1 MKVILLEDVKA
12 LGKKGQVVEVSDG
25 YAKNFILK
33 KKLGLE
39 ATGANMNDLKL
50 QKARDEKVAQ
60 QQLDAA
66 KEQAAL
72 LEEKSVTLSIKAGE
86 GGKAFG
92 SVSSKEIAAAYK
104 EQCNMEIDKK
114 KIQLPATG
122 FDALDHVTAGWQRGD
137 LNILA
142 ARPSVGKTA
151 FALHLARA
159 AAMAGRHVVVFS
171 LEMQGERLG
180 DRWLLAATEGVDP
193 QHLRSGQLTPG
204 EVRQVHEASAELSRL
219 PILID
224 DHPMTSMDRVRSSAR
239 LLKSKNRCDM
249 VIVDYLQLC
258 DMRSDQKNRNREQE
272 VAQASR
278 KAKLL
283 AKELDIPVLL
293 LSQLNRASDG
303 TIDHRP
309 TLSNLRES
317 GAIEQ
322 DADMVMLLC
331 RPALY
336 GKTVDKK
343 STYPTD
349 GLGIVIIAKHRN
361 GKTGEVYFHH
371 NQSMTK
377 LVDYI
382 PPLEWLTRNAK

>member
-1 MKVILLEDVKA
+1 MLFRSAIRH
-12 LGKKGQVVEVSDG
+12 
-25 YAKNFILK
+25 
-33 KKLGLE
+33 KL
-39 ATGANMNDLKL
+39 
-50 QKARDEKVAQ
+50 
-60 QQLDAA
+60 
-66 KEQAAL
+66 
-72 LEEKSVTLSIKAGE
+72 S
-86 GGKAFG
+86 
-92 SVSSKEIAAAYK
+92 
-104 EQCNMEIDKK
+104 
-114 KIQLPATG
+114 
-122 FDALDHVTAGWQRGD
+122 
-137 LNILA
+137 
-142 ARPSVGKTA
+142 TA
-151 FALHLARA
+151 F
-159 AAMAGRHVVVFS
+159 FS
-171 LEMQGERLG
+171 LEMSQSEIVMR
-180 DRWLLAATEGVDP
+180 LLAAEAGVM
-193 QHLRSGQLTPG
+193 LNSIRNGGLG
-204 EVRQVHEASAELSRL
+204 EDEWSRIVARTKSFEDAPL
-219 PILID
+219 FID
-224 DHPMTSMDRVRSSAR
+224 DSPNLTMMEIRAKARRLKQRHDLRFVVIDYMQLMSSGKKVESR
-239 LLKSKNRCDM
+239 
-249 VIVDYLQLC
+249 QL
-258 DMRSDQKNRNREQE
+258 E
-272 VAQASR
+272 VSEFSR
-278 KAKLL
+278 QIKLL

>member
-1 MKVILLEDVKA
+1 
-12 LGKKGQVVEVSDG
+12 
-25 YAKNFILK
+25 
-33 KKLGLE
+33 
-39 ATGANMNDLKL
+39 
-50 QKARDEKVAQ
+50 
-60 QQLDAA
+60 
-66 KEQAAL
+66 
-72 LEEKSVTLSIKAGE
+72 
-86 GGKAFG
+86 
-92 SVSSKEIAAAYK
+92 
-104 EQCNMEIDKK
+104 
-114 KIQLPATG
+114 
-122 FDALDHVTAGWQRGD
+122 
-137 LNILA
+137 
-142 ARPSVGKTA
+142 
-151 FALHLARA
+151 
-159 AAMAGRHVVVFS
+159 
-171 LEMQGERLG
+171 
-180 DRWLLAATEGVDP
+180 
-193 QHLRSGQLTPG
+193 
-204 EVRQVHEASAELSRL
+204 
-219 PILID
+219 
-224 DHPMTSMDRVRSSAR
+224 
-239 LLKSKNRCDM
+239 
-249 VIVDYLQLC
+249 
-258 DMRSDQKNRNREQE
+258 MRSDQKNRNREQE

-283 AKELDIPVLL
+283 AKELDIP
-293 LSQLNRASDG
+293 RTAAEPAEPG
-303 TIDHRP
+303 ERRYHRPSP

>member
-1 MKVILLEDVKA
+1 M
-12 LGKKGQVVEVSDG
+12 
-25 YAKNFILK
+25 
-33 KKLGLE
+33 
-39 ATGANMNDLKL
+39 
-50 QKARDEKVAQ
+50 
-60 QQLDAA
+60 
-66 KEQAAL
+66 
-72 LEEKSVTLSIKAGE
+72 
-86 GGKAFG
+86 
-92 SVSSKEIAAAYK
+92 
-104 EQCNMEIDKK
+104 
-114 KIQLPATG
+114 
-122 FDALDHVTAGWQRGD
+122 
-137 LNILA
+137 
-142 ARPSVGKTA
+142 
-151 FALHLARA
+151 
-159 AAMAGRHVVVFS
+159 
-171 LEMQGERLG
+171 
-180 DRWLLAATEGVDP
+180 
-193 QHLRSGQLTPG
+193 
-204 EVRQVHEASAELSRL
+204 
-219 PILID
+219 
-224 DHPMTSMDRVRSSAR
+224 
-239 LLKSKNRCDM
+239 
-249 VIVDYLQLC
+249 
-258 DMRSDQKNRNREQE
+258 
-272 VAQASR
+272 
-278 KAKLL
+278 AKLL